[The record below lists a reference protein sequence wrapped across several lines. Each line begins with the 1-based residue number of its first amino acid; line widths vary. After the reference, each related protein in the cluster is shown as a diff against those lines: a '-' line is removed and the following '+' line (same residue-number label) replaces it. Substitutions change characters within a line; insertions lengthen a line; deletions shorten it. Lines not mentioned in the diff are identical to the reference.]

1 MFLWS
6 RGNIFSVCVQ
16 LHFKM
21 STCKDQIKIKWKA
34 IVLKLNSAGL
44 GFVFY
49 TMPSTLLSAP
59 SWSLWQMAE
68 TRHCVRVCVW
78 HLRFLSLYL
87 RVYWHDVKQ
96 KKKVIHHFN
105 TIFLSKLQGVMTGEV
120 NKKTFAATTQ
130 PAKQGKEEVKNRKH
144 RWRNLGQEKS
154 VTFQTFSPLPW
165 NYAKT
170 IFLPFH
176 TDCSSNS
183 TWYFVRI
190 QVICLSQLFPTPTL
204 PDDKGTEYL
213 NGWAHGPRFCVIV
226 KALNISTSCWCC
238 LHFVALNFG

>member
-1 MFLWS
+1 M
-6 RGNIFSVCVQ
+6 
-16 LHFKM
+16 
-21 STCKDQIKIKWKA
+21 
-34 IVLKLNSAGL
+34 LN
-44 GFVFY
+44 
-49 TMPSTLLSAP
+49 
-59 SWSLWQMAE
+59 
-68 TRHCVRVCVW
+68 
-78 HLRFLSLYL
+78 
-87 RVYWHDVKQ
+87 

-144 RWRNLGQEKS
+144 RWRNLGQKKS

-183 TWYFVRI
+183 TWYFVWI
-190 QVICLSQLFPTPTL
+190 QIICLSQLFPTPTR
-204 PDDKGTEYL
+204 PDDKGTEYS
-213 NGWAHGPRFCVIV
+213 NGWAHGPKFCVIV
-226 KALNISTSCWCC
+226 KAFNIATSCWCC
-238 LHFVALNFG
+238 LHFVALHFVPLFRCEYLPRVQCMWSAQTQEWQTWIQLRSKLPQ